1 MSKALEELNK
11 EQLEAVTH
19 ASGPLIIIA
28 GAGTGKTTV
37 MTRRIGWAIEEEGVQ
52 PDEILALT
60 FTEKAATEMEERVD
74 RLLPYGHVDLWIHT
88 FHAFCERVLRSSG
101 TSIGIDPK
109 FTLLNEVD
117 AWLLIRNHLEEF
129 SLDYYRPLG
138 NPTKFIRA
146 LMSHFSRLKDEGIEI
161 GRAHV

>member
-52 PDEILALT
+52 
-60 FTEKAATEMEERVD
+60 
-74 RLLPYGHVDLWIHT
+74 
-88 FHAFCERVLRSSG
+88 
-101 TSIGIDPK
+101 
-109 FTLLNEVD
+109 
-117 AWLLIRNHLEEF
+117 
-129 SLDYYRPLG
+129 
-138 NPTKFIRA
+138 
-146 LMSHFSRLKDEGIEI
+146 RLKWKSVSTGYCHTDTWIFGYTLFMHSAREFCVHQE
-161 GRAHV
+161 RRSV